1 MDAEECRRLDE
12 RIFAGAGG
20 EAGRALVARLRQR
33 DAERVIGAA
42 CRQLGRR
49 CWRRQQPGGRRRWR
63 WWRRRGLAVFRRR
76 AHRQHCVIG
85 AFVEFRREYRTVQPD
100 KSRGGDAAGNTT
112 GARAVGRASTN
123 SSTVACADTGTY
135 ACAYAC
141 ADACAHTC
149 AYARANTCAYARAN
163 TCAYARAHTCAYAR
177 AHTCAYARA
186 NTCAYA
192 RANTGADAG
201 AFGSDPMDRDHGD
214 GQPHRVE

>member
-141 ADACAHTC
+141 ADACADAC
-149 AYARANTCAYARAN
+149 AH